1 MRAPALRPAG
11 VLLAASLLCRPLAG
25 QGSVVL
31 TVSGGPV
38 TIPAP
43 AVADYNA
50 GSVLDATPLSYNV
63 NIAGGPPTA
72 LHTETVAI
80 RSTSGSFGTLPISD
94 VQWQRAGTGTWT
106 SLTTS
111 DMTIETRSGITR
123 NIGNNW
129 TNSVQFRCLISWTG
143 VPPATY
149 STNLIVTLT
158 VTSP

>member
-1 MRAPALRPAG
+1 MRSVALRSAG
-11 VLLAASLLCRPLAG
+11 VIFAVSLLCRPLAG

-63 NIAGGPPTA
+63 NISGGPPTA

-94 VQWQRAGTGTWT
+94 VQWQLAGASTWN
-106 SLTTS
+106 SLTTGNV
-111 DMTIETRSGITR
+111 TIETRSGITR
-123 NIGNNW
+123 NTGNNW
-129 TNSVQFRCLISWTG
+129 TNSIQFRCLLSWTG